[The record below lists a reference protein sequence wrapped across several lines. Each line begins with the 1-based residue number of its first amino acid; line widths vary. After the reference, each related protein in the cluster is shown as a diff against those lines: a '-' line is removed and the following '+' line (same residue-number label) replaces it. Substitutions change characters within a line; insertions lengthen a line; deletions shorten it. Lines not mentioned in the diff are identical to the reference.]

1 VGLTQKQIEKLN
13 TPGRYRDGHQLYL
26 QVQSPTNKSW
36 LFRYTFG
43 GRERF
48 MGLGPLHTI
57 DLEEARERARQ
68 ARKTLLDGS
77 DPLALRAAEAAQRAL
92 VAARSITFEKAAQ
105 QYYEA
110 HEASWKNK
118 KHRLQF
124 RNSLR
129 DYALPRL
136 GKLPVA
142 DIDVGLVL
150 QCVEQHWTTKTQ
162 TMSRVRG
169 RVESILD
176 WCMVRGYRTGENPAR
191 WKGHLEQILPARGKV
206 QKTIHFAALA
216 MDDVPAF
223 CGARRKQNG
232 VAARALEFTIL
243 TAARTGEVIGA
254 HWSEIDFAS
263 ATWTIPAG
271 RMKASK
277 EHRVP
282 LSKETIEI
290 LAAMPRERDNQF
302 VFIGPHKAGL
312 SHTAM
317 AGVLARMGRRDVTV
331 HGMRS
336 TFRTWAGERTRYHAH
351 VIEMCLAHNIG
362 SAVERAYAR
371 GDLLEKRRRLMSD
384 LGRYCTS
391 SNASRTRTR
400 YNEKRSCLTRKAIC
414 AFPVFCAVIKTIK
427 SRPMTRTAV
436 LHCESS
442 PVCEEAAT
450 RDALPDY
457 RQLRFVHLES
467 RGLCGPGVRYRA
479 AGRSQRSVHLARNYL
494 PRILRVHS
502 RFSRPGNGD
511 QPK

>member
-1 VGLTQKQIEKLN
+1 VALTQKRIEKLN
-13 TPGRYRDGHQLYL
+13 TPGRYSDGHQLYL

-36 LFRYTFG
+36 LFRYTFN

-68 ARKTLLDGS
+68 ARKALLDGV

-92 VAARSITFEKAAQ
+92 EAARSITFEKAAQ
-105 QYYEA
+105 QYYDA

-150 QCVEQHWTTKTQ
+150 QCLEPHWTTKTQ

-169 RVESILD
+169 RIESILD

-191 WKGHLEQILPARGKV
+191 WKGHLEHTLPGKV

-223 CGARRKQNG
+223 CSALREQNG

-254 HWSEIDFAS
+254 HWSEIDFAN
-263 ATWTIPAG
+263 ATWTIPPG

-282 LSKETIEI
+282 LSKPALEI
-290 LAAMPRERDNQF
+290 LSASPRERDNPF

-317 AGVLARMGRRDVTV
+317 AAALARMERRDVTV

-371 GDLLEKRRRLMSD
+371 GDLFAKRARLMTEWA
-384 LGRYCTS
+384 RYC
-391 SNASRTRTR
+391 ASKPTDGA
-400 YNEKRSCLTRKAIC
+400 KIVSI
-414 AFPVFCAVIKTIK
+414 
-427 SRPMTRTAV
+427 
-436 LHCESS
+436 
-442 PVCEEAAT
+442 
-450 RDALPDY
+450 
-457 RQLRFVHLES
+457 
-467 RGLCGPGVRYRA
+467 
-479 AGRSQRSVHLARNYL
+479 QRN
-494 PRILRVHS
+494 
-502 RFSRPGNGD
+502 
-511 QPK
+511 